1 MESMNSQATAST
13 DAGVVAAGARLD
25 YAVDLLID
33 LLVPVKPLASDES
46 GAVEREL
53 ADPIFSEWK
62 KACTAHAIKPMCR
75 TAEFMHEVAG
85 EIETLCARIRLSEEL
100 HPIIDAELGP
110 FPN

>member
-1 MESMNSQATAST
+1 MEATNSQST
-13 DAGVVAAGARLD
+13 VSADAGIVAAGTRLN
-25 YAVDLLID
+25 YAADLLID

-53 ADPIFSEWK
+53 ADPIYREWEK
-62 KACTAHAIKPMCR
+62 VCDGHPIQPMSR

-85 EIETLCARIRLSEEL
+85 TIETLCARIRLSEEL
-100 HPIIDAELGP
+100 RPILDAELEP

>member
-33 LLVPVKPLASDES
+33 QLVPVKPLASDES

-53 ADPIFSEWK
+53 ADPIFSEWE
-62 KACTAHAIKPMCR
+62 KACSGHQIQPIGR
-75 TAEFMHEVAG
+75 IAEFMHEIAG
-85 EIETLCARIRLSEEL
+85 TIETLCARIRLSEEL
-100 HPIIDAELGP
+100 RPILDAELGP